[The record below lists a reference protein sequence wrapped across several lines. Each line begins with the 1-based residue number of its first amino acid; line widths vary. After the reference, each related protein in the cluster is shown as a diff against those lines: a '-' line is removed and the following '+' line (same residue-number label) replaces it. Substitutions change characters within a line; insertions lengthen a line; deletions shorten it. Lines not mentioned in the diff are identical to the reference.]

1 MWGRSFP
8 KGKRLKATILGIGS
22 TLMAD
27 EGFGP
32 AAALAASSLLETR
45 HTPDSVEIS
54 VVDGGVLGMKLL
66 PYFQSSDLVVVLDVM
81 DVGAQPGS
89 LFRFTPEEAELE
101 ADQPWSAHEMALP
114 HVLQMTQLVGAAPE
128 VVIIACQAGA
138 IEPSTELT
146 PEVADA
152 VPRAA
157 QAALDEVERFSQ

>member
-1 MWGRSFP
+1 M
-8 KGKRLKATILGIGS
+8 KATILGIGS

-32 AAALAASSLLETR
+32 AAALEVSALLETR
-45 HTPDSVEIS
+45 PAPAGVEVC

-66 PYFQSSDLVVVLDVM
+66 PHFQSSDLVVVLDAM

-101 ADQPWSAHEMALP
+101 ADQPWSAHEIGLP
-114 HVLQMTQLVGAAPE
+114 HLLDMTRLVGATPA

-138 IEPSTELT
+138 IEPSCELT
-146 PEVADA
+146 PPVAGA
-152 VPRAA
+152 VARAA
-157 QAALDEVERFSQ
+157 ELALDEVGRLRS